1 MNRRDLLLGLV
12 GLAAVP
18 ALPKLPAN
26 GVGPV
31 AVHCTG
37 TGGARAIVR
46 LLMPDGTYKVIGE
59 VSKFEYKKVQENL
72 EPYVLG
78 SHTFRDES

>member
-12 GLAAVP
+12 GLAAAP
-18 ALPKLPAN
+18 ALPKLPTN
-26 GVGPV
+26 GVGAV
-31 AVHCTG
+31 AACTG
-37 TGGARAIVR
+37 TSEARAIVR

-59 VSKFEYKKVQENL
+59 VTQFEYKAVQENL

-78 SHTFRDES
+78 RHTFRDES